1 MTLEL
6 KFTLRESKLKPS
18 VKLKKFVNPVHLN
31 PLSALTIPQTLSSNL
46 LLDLPFQPGRSV
58 LPEYL
63 FLTDLHT
70 KTRRELPT
78 ERRLSVN

>member
-1 MTLEL
+1 LTPEL

-18 VKLKKFVNPVHLN
+18 VRLKKFVNPVHLN
-31 PLSALTIPQTLSSNL
+31 QLSALITTQILSSNL
-46 LLDLPFQPGRSV
+46 LLDLPSQPGRLV

-63 FLTDLHT
+63 FPTDLHT
-70 KTRRELPT
+70 KTRRELPI